1 VKSLLR
7 GMEILR
13 LLNRES
19 ALTPA
24 EVGRKTGLP
33 RITCY
38 RLLRTL
44 EPAGFVV
51 SDPMRRY
58 RIGPGVLELGS
69 QFARQNWIIE
79 VAAPAM
85 QQAAQTIKWPLIM
98 AANNGPRMTIL
109 HSTLE
114 ATGFWLRLNG
124 PGTQLPLLGSALGL
138 AYLAFLPQSLQHA
151 LIQAAAAVR
160 EPGKPSPADN
170 RPRLR
175 RTLEQI
181 RAQGSATLR
190 DSWESES
197 VTLSAIAVPVLRHD
211 EPVAAIGL
219 TFFRSAMTTAVAVH
233 QFGDRLRLL
242 AAAIGAKL

>member
-1 VKSLLR
+1 MQSLLR

-13 LLNRES
+13 QLNREG
-19 ALTPA
+19 ALTAA
-24 EVGRKTGLP
+24 EVGKKTGLP

-51 SDPMRRY
+51 RDSEQRY

-69 QFARQNWIIE
+69 QFARQNWVIE

-85 QQAAQTIKWPLIM
+85 HQAAQTIKWPLVM

-109 HSTLE
+109 HSTVE
-114 ATGFWLRLNG
+114 DTGFWLRLNG

-138 AYLAFLPQSLQHA
+138 AYLAFLPLPLQKA
-151 LIQAAAAVR
+151 LILAATAVH
-160 EPGKPSPADN
+160 EPGTPPVDH
-170 RPRLR
+170 RQRLR
-175 RTLEQI
+175 RALEQI
-181 RAQGSATLR
+181 RVQGIASLR

-197 VTLSAIAVPVLRHD
+197 VKLSAIAVPILRRG

-219 TFFRSAMTTAVAVH
+219 TFYRSAMATTEAAS
-233 QFGDRLRLL
+233 QYGDALRSL
-242 AAAIGAKL
+242 AASIGTRL